1 MLPIPFQQR
10 AGAFVAGVAAA
21 GAAYAGAQVCVQGV
35 REERWRSRQKRKK
48 KPSLL
53 PPPTSSL
60 PLSLFTPTA
69 HALGVHPGPVV
80 PPAQPAAPAH
90 GCCLGES
97 GDEGAEARARSPKP
111 LNCPS
116 LSHRPSLFFFLSPG
130 GPRHRRRP
138 ALRAGRPRRR
148 PPHLERRRGRR
159 LPAGHPG
166 PGEEGVVEGRE
177 GGKAGGQGRAS
188 GEVGRG
194 GLVL

>member
-97 GDEGAEARARSPKP
+97 GDEGAEARARAHPNLSTAP
-111 LNCPS
+111 LS
-116 LSHRPSLFFFLSPG
+116 LTAPLSFSSSLQAAPATADDPLFG
-130 GPRHRRRP
+130 RGARADARRTWNAGVDAVFQP
-138 ALRAGRPRRR
+138 VILALA
-148 PPHLERRRGRR
+148 RRGW
-159 LPAGHPG
+159 
-166 PGEEGVVEGRE
+166 
-177 GGKAGGQGRAS
+177 
-188 GEVGRG
+188 
-194 GLVL
+194 